1 MTSTTRFPEGEQRV
15 YVINELQPFI
25 YIFKFDEEF
34 GILRDQG
41 TVHTINKPGQA
52 GAELA
57 LHPNEHWLY
66 CSNRVLDGSGGS
78 ILVYKV
84 LEDGNLENIQV
95 CLLYGLIANPFPKN
109 IFVILSYIST
119 SCFI

>member
-1 MTSTTRFPEGEQRV
+1 MTATTTFPEGEQRV
-15 YVINELQPFI
+15 YVINELQPYI
-25 YIFKFDEEF
+25 YIFKLDDTF

-41 TVHTINKPGQA
+41 TVHTVHRPGQA

-57 LHPNEHWLY
+57 LHPTERWLY

-84 LEDGNLENIQV
+84 LMDGNLENIQV
-95 CLLYGLIANPFPKN
+95 R
-109 IFVILSYIST
+109 
-119 SCFI
+119 